1 MNMPLQA
8 HDLHSEFPEHAQAI
22 RDLKMSNQ
30 HFAKLFASY
39 DEVNK
44 QIRGVEL
51 EAMRAISEDALED
64 LNKQRLHLKDQLYEM
79 LVDSDQK

>member
-8 HDLHSEFPEHAQAI
+8 HDLHSEFPQHAVAI
-22 RDLKMSNQ
+22 HDLKMSNH

-39 DEVNK
+39 DDVNK

-51 EAMRAISEDALED
+51 QATRAINDEALED
-64 LNKQRLHLKDQLYEM
+64 LKKQRLHLKDQIYKM
-79 LVDSDQK
+79 LAATVLK

>member
-8 HDLHSEFPEHAQAI
+8 HDLHSEFPEHTQSI
-22 RDLKMSNQ
+22 HDLKMSNQ
-30 HFAKLFASY
+30 HFSKLFASY

-51 EAMRAISEDALED
+51 EAMRAISDDALED
-64 LNKQRLHLKDQLYEM
+64 LKKQRLNLKDQLYAM
-79 LVDSDQK
+79 LAASDQK

>member
-8 HDLHSEFPEHAQAI
+8 HDLHSEFPQHAQGI
-22 RDLKMSNQ
+22 HDLKVSNH

-39 DEVNK
+39 DAVNK

-51 EAMRAISEDALED
+51 EATRAITDEALED
-64 LNKQRLHLKDQLYEM
+64 LKKQRLHLKDQIYTM
-79 LVDSDQK
+79 LAASGQK

>member
-30 HFAKLFASY
+30 HFAKLFTSY
-39 DEVNK
+39 DDVNK

-51 EAMRAISEDALED
+51 EAMSAISDEALED
-64 LNKQRLHLKDQLYEM
+64 LKKQRLILKDQLYTM
-79 LVDSDQK
+79 LAASDQK

>member
-8 HDLHSEFPEHAQAI
+8 HDLHSEFPEHTQSI
-22 RDLKMSNQ
+22 HDLKMSNQ

-51 EAMRAISEDALED
+51 EAMRAISDDALED
-64 LNKQRLHLKDQLYEM
+64 LKKQRLHLKDQLYEM
-79 LVDSDQK
+79 LAASEQK